1 MLAPLSLWKQN
12 FGNSSYIYDCITMC
26 LYRENIQQISQAHRK
41 LSVVYDRCNNNNNRR
56 WPSKRGHVLF
66 RVKSSM
72 PIKTVNSTLQI
83 NNHLTKLLLVS
94 PPQSVCQPAL
104 TLKTKMYPS
113 VGVLLALWAL
123 EVAHGQ
129 ACPRSCNCYQ
139 ANEVHC
145 TFRSLLTVPA
155 GLPARTRR
163 INLG

>member
-1 MLAPLSLWKQN
+1 MIALQCACTVRTYNKLVKHTGS
-12 FGNSSYIYDCITMC
+12 C
-26 LYRENIQQISQAHRK
+26 LQFMTGAIIIIIGDDQAKEGMFCSVSKAQCRLK
-41 LSVVYDRCNNNNNRR
+41 LSIQLY
-56 WPSKRGHVLF
+56 
-66 RVKSSM
+66 KSTTTS
-72 PIKTVNSTLQI
+72 PNCCWCP
-83 NNHLTKLLLVS
+83 

-123 EVAHGQ
+123 EVARGQ